1 MEVTNWVLAP
11 DSCPDNKMTSRLQL
25 VRIILM
31 CHFRLRVIIVLRKQH
46 AERLCSL
53 SYYVFFLLPVQ
64 TILVTQIIRMWPSDL
79 AKWPLCYAGACGPYD
94 FILISCKILLVKVIF
109 LFIQS
114 WNILFLLWTTNSF
127 LNAIIFP
134 LNVMTMCINEH
145 QKWFCQF
152 K

>member
-64 TILVTQIIRMWPSDL
+64 TILVTQIIRKWPSDL
-79 AKWPLCYAGACGPYD
+79 ATVLCWELWSRWFHLYLLEIFFGQGCS
-94 FILISCKILLVKVIF
+94 FFHSILGNTL
-109 LFIQS
+109 
-114 WNILFLLWTTNSF
+114 
-127 LNAIIFP
+127 FP
-134 LNVMTMCINEH
+134 LSNRLFSKFLKISAKCYDNRKDSVGFHN
-145 QKWFCQF
+145 W
-152 K
+152 